1 MLIYF
6 LLGRSEYYHCSLSFL
21 ISQLSWALWRKN
33 RKKKNLTCLLWRK
46 EMKVFH
52 VFLKGLYVLVNGV
65 RGHAPD
71 LEKNMSKNI
80 LLKISPT
87 LTSPLC
93 WINMVSQVR
102 FPWMIGSW
110 KCHQECILKMSLQ
123 NLQQNLVTL
132 KLWRYERAE
141 RICVHQRR
149 QDWNKEKQ
157 FNTSFGSC

>member
-33 RKKKNLTCLLWRK
+33 RKKKNLTCLLWSK

-52 VFLKGLYVLVNGV
+52 VFLKGLYVLVYGV

-71 LEKNMSKNI
+71 LEKNMSKI
-80 LLKISPT
+80 YFLKIPPT

-93 WINMVSQVR
+93 WINIVSQVR

-110 KCHQECILKMSLQ
+110 TCHQEYILKTAKSSTKPSHLETVEIRESGED
-123 NLQQNLVTL
+123 L
-132 KLWRYERAE
+132 RAPAPPGLE
-141 RICVHQRR
+141 
-149 QDWNKEKQ
+149 
-157 FNTSFGSC
+157 